1 MKLRTIIFVPS
12 KYSLADACDISLKR
26 IDGILYN
33 AIIGQEIMLINNG
46 KQTYARVIGV
56 SDSVYD
62 DAICRYVEVVVI
74 DTRIWLN
81 YEANG
86 GCEKWLKLNI

>member
-1 MKLRTIIFVPS
+1 MQLRTIIFIPAR
-12 KYSLADACDISLKR
+12 YSLGEACDICLKR
-26 IDGILYN
+26 IEGILYN

-62 DAICRYVEVVVI
+62 DVIYRYVEVVVI
-74 DTRIWLN
+74 DTRIWLK
-81 YEANG
+81 YEVVESKSN
-86 GCEKWLKLNI
+86 EKLLF